1 MSAHAIKVSSDEDNA
16 TRVYVDPCEL
26 ILGWFCSMDAI
37 GQQQALIAINAIKA
51 APPPRTAQGNRDN
64 LLRYLRIKFYKSGSA
79 RKAAEEM
86 RQDARGINF
95 ASENGSNDQ
104 RKSLLHQIGRLN
116 GGEFP
121 SAETI
126 RKVIAGFDKN

>member
-1 MSAHAIKVSSDEDNA
+1 MRAHTIKVSSDEENT
-16 TRVYVDPCEL
+16 TRVYVDPSEL

-37 GQQQALIAINAIKA
+37 GQQKAIIALEAMES
-51 APPPRTAQGNRDN
+51 APPPRTAQGNRDT

-79 RKAAEEM
+79 RKAADEM
-86 RQDARGINF
+86 RHDARGINF

-121 SAETI
+121 SSETI